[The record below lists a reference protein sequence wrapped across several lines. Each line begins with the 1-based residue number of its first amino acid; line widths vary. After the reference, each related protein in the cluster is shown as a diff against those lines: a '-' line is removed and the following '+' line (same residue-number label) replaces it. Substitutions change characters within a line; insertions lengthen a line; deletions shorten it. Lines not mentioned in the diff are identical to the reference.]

1 MKTNRFIS
9 IIAAAL
15 TISLAYTSCNKDDDF
30 EETQQQQQ
38 QPQDNGIDSTRIDS
52 TNIEGAFLPDTYA
65 GKTVAAWYAAYS
77 EADYK
82 QKVEAVF
89 LFTDSTLA
97 VTKSKIYTE
106 EDGRDPSRVTMYE
119 GKFEVAQGDFSNG
132 IFTFKFTPGPSFDV
146 EITDGKLSFMGQRYT
161 KQDNAKVPDAAK
173 STENEFIGKV
183 QPYMPVLNLEID
195 FAAWY
200 TCTTQQDHRIK
211 IEAIYFNTD
220 SLMLYTT
227 SKFYTQKDGRKPSYS
242 MDIGKYIF
250 TEGDY
255 NTGKATLTL
264 STGVVYDAII
274 TDGQMSVMDNVF
286 IKQDND
292 TIPEP
297 LSIR

>member
-65 GKTVAAWYAAYS
+65 GKTVAAWYAVYS

-82 QKVEAVF
+82 KKVEAVF
-89 LFTDSTLA
+89 LFTDSTLI
-97 VTKSKIYTE
+97 VTKSKVYSE
-106 EDGRDPSRVTMYE
+106 EDGRDPSRVTTYE
-119 GKFEVAQGDFSNG
+119 GKYEVAQGDYSNG
-132 IFTFKFTPGPSFDV
+132 IFTFQLSPRSSFDV
-146 EITDGKLSFMGQRYT
+146 EITDGKLSLMGQRYT
-161 KQDNAKVPDAAK
+161 QQDNAKVPAAAK

-297 LSIR
+297 LSIK

>member
-1 MKTNRFIS
+1 MNTIANWQEGDEPLLATVKRGDETLEVNLTPVWS
-9 IIAAAL
+9 EKDQKMIIGVEIGQYL
-15 TISLAYTSCNKDDDF
+15 RTEVQPVGFLEGFSLAWNECVYFSGALVDF
-30 EETQQQQQ
+30 LT
-38 QPQDNGIDSTRIDS
+38 
-52 TNIEGAFLPDTYA
+52 
-65 GKTVAAWYAAYS
+65 
-77 EADYK
+77 
-82 QKVEAVF
+82 
-89 LFTDSTLA
+89 
-97 VTKSKIYTE
+97 
-106 EDGRDPSRVTMYE
+106 
-119 GKFEVAQGDFSNG
+119 
-132 IFTFKFTPGPSFDV
+132 
-146 EITDGKLSFMGQRYT
+146 
-161 KQDNAKVPDAAK
+161 
-173 STENEFIGKV
+173 TENEFIGKV

-274 TDGQMSVMDNVF
+274 TDGQMSVMNNVF

-297 LSIR
+297 MSIK

>member
-38 QPQDNGIDSTRIDS
+38 QPQDNGTDSTRIDS

-65 GKTVAAWYAAYS
+65 GKTVAAWYAVYS

-89 LFTDSTLA
+89 LFTDSTLI
-97 VTKSKIYTE
+97 VTKSKVYSQ
-106 EDGRDPSRVTMYE
+106 EDGRDPSRVTTYE
-119 GKFEVAQGDFSNG
+119 GKFEVTQGDFSNG
-132 IFTFKFTPGPSFDV
+132 IFTFKFTPGSSFEV
-146 EITDGKLSFMGQRYT
+146 QITDGKLSLMGQRYT

-255 NTGKATLTL
+255 NAGKATLTL

-292 TIPEP
+292 TIPKP